1 MSAASTAAF
10 VVAGLVMTGAAFRR
24 ARRPDVL
31 ARLAGTERRSWRDAW
46 RSPPSLFVARV
57 VDVELPVSLD
67 DAWRVWRLA
76 TPVAALVVAAVM
88 GPVPAALVVVAACA
102 APFVVVALARSR
114 SAAAY
119 DADLVVALDAIGR
132 GVRSGASLGQA
143 IGEAAGTVRG
153 QVERDIHRVAS
164 DIRRGGSLT
173 AALDGWRAQRG
184 RASVE
189 LAVGALALAA
199 DTGGP
204 PARVIEEVAAALRQR
219 LQTEG
224 EARAMGAQARLSA
237 IVVGVAPVGFALLTT
252 ATDKRNAHMLFGTP
266 LGLTCVALGL
276 GLDAIGAVWMH
287 RISESVTA

>member
-1 MSAASTAAF
+1 
-10 VVAGLVMTGAAFRR
+10 MTGAAFRR

-153 QVERDIHRVAS
+153 LRFTSTCCGIDYARLASGEADHAVYHRTKPWDHAP
-164 DIRRGGSLT
+164 GSLLLRE
-173 AALDGWRAQRG
+173 AGGVVGDPGG
-184 RASVE
+184 RPYRPQDAEPRWLVS
-189 LAVGALALAA
+189 AA
-199 DTGGP
+199 DATTYELVRG
-204 PARVIEEVAAALRQR
+204 
-219 LQTEG
+219 
-224 EARAMGAQARLSA
+224 
-237 IVVGVAPVGFALLTT
+237 LLPGS
-252 ATDKRNAHMLFGTP
+252 R
-266 LGLTCVALGL
+266 
-276 GLDAIGAVWMH
+276 
-287 RISESVTA
+287 